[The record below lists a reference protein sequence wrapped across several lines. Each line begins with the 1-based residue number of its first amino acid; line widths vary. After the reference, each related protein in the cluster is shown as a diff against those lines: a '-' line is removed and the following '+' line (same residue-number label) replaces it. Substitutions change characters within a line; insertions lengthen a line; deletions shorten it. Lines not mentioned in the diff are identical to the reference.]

1 MQVKR
6 RRDPVKFNPGQ
17 SVYVKGWPLYDIAR
31 IIELRSVNGW
41 PAYLVVD
48 KNGDTWH
55 LAQLFLSTKNINRIA

>member
-6 RRDPVKFNPGQ
+6 KTGRIKFSAGQ
-17 SVYVKGWPLYDIAR
+17 FVFVKGWPFYDVAR